1 MKNKLKSLTTNKK
14 SILSSSLIAFF
25 LYLFNWS
32 FIGWIFLLLPATALT
47 KKTNNAIRKIKNWVA
62 WSIFLLIQLFFL
74 LIFATSM
81 RNASWLLAWI
91 SDFLIIYFLTQIIE
105 IIWFSKTHKKE
116 NTKKTKIF
124 SQPTLIILGIIIFI
138 IIVVIK
144 CQKDMPTVTDSI
156 PTASPTPVEQA
167 LGCIDEIS
175 DLYSKNDK
183 SISSLIKQSKQIK
196 WNGTKYNL
204 IIFNCPNQNDYSY
217 SQVFTL
223 TKVNNSDTKEKI
235 LFTMADENII
245 KADLEDINKDGL
257 AELEIFSSNGGNCT
271 NCGGY
276 SVFRLIGEKVEDL
289 FFDFPKAEGSKY
301 AKVWL
306 SDLNSDGIDD
316 ILIVGDYS
324 IGTGQ
329 DFLHYTTPKITEVYS
344 WKNGKYQDCSSD
356 FTDFYQKRIN
366 ERNYNYKKI
375 MEAKKASS
383 DSFNLA
389 QQIAKIAVENY
400 FDYSAI
406 KKYDLGFDIF
416 VRQIDYDSFPK
427 TINLEGIDKVWL
439 DGLKQDI
446 EEYYK
451 ELEPTKMPLY

>member
-14 SILSSSLIAFF
+14 SILSSSLIAFI

-124 SQPTLIILGIIIFI
+124 SQPTLIVLGIIIFI

-156 PTASPTPVEQA
+156 SITSPTPVEHT
-167 LGCIDEIS
+167 LGCIDDIN

-217 SQVFTL
+217 SQVFAL
-223 TKVNNSDTKEKI
+223 TKVSNDNTKEKL
-235 LFTMADENII
+235 LFTMADESIFE
-245 KADLEDINKDGL
+245 ADLRDINKDGL
-257 AELEIFSSNGGNCT
+257 AELEISSSNGGNCRA
-271 NCGGY
+271 CSGF
-276 SVFRLIGEKVEDL
+276 SVFQMVGDKFNDL
-289 FFDFPKAEGSKY
+289 LVNFPKSDEIKSTAS
-301 AKVWL
+301 WI
-306 SDLNSDGIDD
+306 SDLNDDGIQE
-316 ILIVGDYS
+316 LIVDDELLGS
-324 IGTGQ
+324 AF
-329 DFLHYTTPKITEVYS
+329 DFIHAYAPTHVTIYS
-344 WKNGKYQDCSSD
+344 WKDNEYKKDSSS
-356 FTDFYQKRIN
+356 FSKFYLNQIAKRN
-366 ERNYNYKKI
+366 ADYKKI
-375 MEAKKASS
+375 LLQKEPIS
-383 DSFNLA
+383 NI
-389 QQIAKIAVENY
+389 QQLIRIAVENY
-400 FDYSAI
+400 YDYSTI
-406 KKYDLGFDIF
+406 GKSDLGYDTFI
-416 VRQIDYDSFPK
+416 RQTDYDSFPK
-427 TINLEGIDKVWL
+427 TIVLEDSDKVWL
-439 DGLKQDI
+439 NGLRQDI
-446 EEYYK
+446 EENYK
-451 ELEPTKMPLY
+451 DTKSPKMPLY